1 MELVKT
7 LKEYEKE
14 LKSAKKQYEKLSKK
28 LNKARSDYEYD
39 DIYSQ
44 MEILYDD
51 IQELTMLVQEER
63 NRKRKEREMEEML
76 AAQ

>member
-7 LKEYEKE
+7 LKEYEKD
-14 LKSAKKQYEKLSKK
+14 LKSAKKLYEKLSKR

-39 DIYSQ
+39 DLYSQ

-51 IQELTMLVQEER
+51 IQELTMIVQEER
-63 NRKRKEREMEEML
+63 NKKRKEREMQEL
-76 AAQ
+76 LSQ

>member
-14 LKSAKKQYEKLSKK
+14 LKSAKKQYEKLSKR

-39 DIYSQ
+39 DLYSQ
-44 MEILYDD
+44 MEIVWDD
-51 IQELTMLVQEER
+51 IQELSMIIEEER
-63 NRKRKEREMEEML
+63 NKKRKAREMEEL
-76 AAQ
+76 LS